1 MMKRSNYILLS
12 ILAIGL
18 MASCAEKKKSKIII
32 APKPVAQVTNKPTQ
46 EMSGYEQSRD
56 VEWLGNHYK
65 VVVKREADHELPII
79 QLDKTNKYYDNKI
92 TIRILRSD
100 GTEFFN
106 HTFTKAAFEGN
117 LDKKTKSTGALLGIV
132 FDKAEGN
139 NLCFAASVGS
149 PDITSDEYLPL
160 VLKISRMGAVSI
172 SKDQVLDTDPI
183 PNPPLQPLLLP
194 KKNQKM
200 MKKEYKQ
207 EILLSARNLRLIES
221 DISNHHASH
230 LLVQS
235 ANQDGAIHGKI
246 CPQCRIHH
254 FHIQRLVLDEFL
266 TAIGCDWCP
275 NHSLPTIYQT
285 SLLQRRLQSLVSQ
298 KLRQ

>member
-46 EMSGYEQSRD
+46 EMSRYEQSRD

-65 VVVKREADHELPII
+65 VVVKRESDHELPVI

-106 HTFTKAAFEGN
+106 RTFTKAAFESN
-117 LDKKTKSTGALLGIV
+117 LDKQTKSTGVLLGIV
-132 FDKAEGN
+132 FDKAEGD

-172 SKDQVLDTDPI
+172 SKDQVLDTESGTESASPASSAS
-183 PNPPLQPLLLP
+183 
-194 KKNQKM
+194 
-200 MKKEYKQ
+200 KE
-207 EILLSARNLRLIES
+207 ELE
-221 DISNHHASH
+221 D
-230 LLVQS
+230 
-235 ANQDGAIHGKI
+235 
-246 CPQCRIHH
+246 
-254 FHIQRLVLDEFL
+254 DEE
-266 TAIGCDWCP
+266 G
-275 NHSLPTIYQT
+275 
-285 SLLQRRLQSLVSQ
+285 V
-298 KLRQ
+298 

>member
-1 MMKRSNYILLS
+1 
-12 ILAIGL
+12 

-132 FDKAEGN
+132 SIRQKETI
-139 NLCFAASVGS
+139 SV
-149 PDITSDEYLPL
+149 
-160 VLKISRMGAVSI
+160 
-172 SKDQVLDTDPI
+172 
-183 PNPPLQPLLLP
+183 LQPVSVP
-194 KKNQKM
+194 
-200 MKKEYKQ
+200 
-207 EILLSARNLRLIES
+207 R
-221 DISNHHASH
+221 ISPAMN
-230 LLVQS
+230 
-235 ANQDGAIHGKI
+235 I
-246 CPQCRIHH
+246 
-254 FHIQRLVLDEFL
+254 FH
-266 TAIGCDWCP
+266 W
-275 NHSLPTIYQT
+275 Y
-285 SLLQRRLQSLVSQ
+285 
-298 KLRQ
+298 

>member
-1 MMKRSNYILLS
+1 MKRSNYILLS

-18 MASCAEKKKSKIII
+18 MASCAEKKKSNIII

-65 VVVKREADHELPII
+65 VVVKREAD
-79 QLDKTNKYYDNKI
+79 QTNKYYDNKI

-106 HTFTKAAFEGN
+106 HTFTKAAFESN

-172 SKDQVLDTDPI
+172 SNDQVLDTESTSSASST
-183 PNPPLQPLLLP
+183 
-194 KKNQKM
+194 
-200 MKKEYKQ
+200 KE
-207 EILLSARNLRLIES
+207 ES
-221 DISNHHASH
+221 ED
-230 LLVQS
+230 
-235 ANQDGAIHGKI
+235 D
-246 CPQCRIHH
+246 
-254 FHIQRLVLDEFL
+254 DEE
-266 TAIGCDWCP
+266 G
-275 NHSLPTIYQT
+275 
-285 SLLQRRLQSLVSQ
+285 V
-298 KLRQ
+298 

>member
-1 MMKRSNYILLS
+1 MMKRNNYILLS

-46 EMSGYEQSRD
+46 EMSGYEQARD

-106 HTFTKAAFEGN
+106 RTFTKAAFESN
-117 LDKKTKSTGALLGIV
+117 LDKQTKSMGALLGIV
-132 FDKAEGN
+132 FDKAEGD

-172 SKDQVLDTDPI
+172 SKDQVLDTESGTESTSSASSAS
-183 PNPPLQPLLLP
+183 
-194 KKNQKM
+194 
-200 MKKEYKQ
+200 KE
-207 EILLSARNLRLIES
+207 ELE
-221 DISNHHASH
+221 D
-230 LLVQS
+230 
-235 ANQDGAIHGKI
+235 D
-246 CPQCRIHH
+246 
-254 FHIQRLVLDEFL
+254 DE
-266 TAIGCDWCP
+266 G
-275 NHSLPTIYQT
+275 
-285 SLLQRRLQSLVSQ
+285 V
-298 KLRQ
+298 

>member
-1 MMKRSNYILLS
+1 
-12 ILAIGL
+12 
-18 MASCAEKKKSKIII
+18 MASCAEKKKSNIII

-106 HTFTKAAFEGN
+106 HTFTKAAFESN

-139 NLCFAASVGS
+139 NLSFAASVGS

-172 SKDQVLDTDPI
+172 SNDQVLDTESTSSASSTS
-183 PNPPLQPLLLP
+183 
-194 KKNQKM
+194 
-200 MKKEYKQ
+200 KE
-207 EILLSARNLRLIES
+207 ES
-221 DISNHHASH
+221 ED
-230 LLVQS
+230 
-235 ANQDGAIHGKI
+235 
-246 CPQCRIHH
+246 
-254 FHIQRLVLDEFL
+254 DEE
-266 TAIGCDWCP
+266 G
-275 NHSLPTIYQT
+275 
-285 SLLQRRLQSLVSQ
+285 V
-298 KLRQ
+298 

>member
-1 MMKRSNYILLS
+1 MLFSFFNGKQYDFSPFFTTFVLQKENNANQKSIAIKTITTMMKRSNYILLS

-18 MASCAEKKKSKIII
+18 MASCAEKKKSNIII

-106 HTFTKAAFEGN
+106 RTFTKATFESY
-117 LDKKTKSTGALLGIV
+117 LDKQTKSMGALLGIV

-160 VLKISRMGAVSI
+160 VLRISRMGAVSI
-172 SKDQVLDTDPI
+172 SNDQVLDTESTSSASSTS
-183 PNPPLQPLLLP
+183 
-194 KKNQKM
+194 
-200 MKKEYKQ
+200 KE
-207 EILLSARNLRLIES
+207 ES
-221 DISNHHASH
+221 ED
-230 LLVQS
+230 
-235 ANQDGAIHGKI
+235 
-246 CPQCRIHH
+246 
-254 FHIQRLVLDEFL
+254 DEE
-266 TAIGCDWCP
+266 G
-275 NHSLPTIYQT
+275 
-285 SLLQRRLQSLVSQ
+285 V
-298 KLRQ
+298 

>member
-1 MMKRSNYILLS
+1 
-12 ILAIGL
+12 

-106 HTFTKAAFEGN
+106 HTFTKAAFESN

-132 FDKAEGN
+132 FDKAEGD

-172 SKDQVLDTDPI
+172 SNDQVLDT
-183 PNPPLQPLLLP
+183 
-194 KKNQKM
+194 
-200 MKKEYKQ
+200 
-207 EILLSARNLRLIES
+207 ES
-221 DISNHHASH
+221 DTESTSSASSTSKEE
-230 LLVQS
+230 LE
-235 ANQDGAIHGKI
+235 DD
-246 CPQCRIHH
+246 
-254 FHIQRLVLDEFL
+254 DE
-266 TAIGCDWCP
+266 G
-275 NHSLPTIYQT
+275 
-285 SLLQRRLQSLVSQ
+285 V
-298 KLRQ
+298 

>member
-1 MMKRSNYILLS
+1 MKRSNYILLS

-106 HTFTKAAFEGN
+106 RTFTKADFESN
-117 LDKKTKSTGALLGIV
+117 LDKKTKSMGALLGIV
-132 FDKAEGN
+132 FDKSEGN

-172 SKDQVLDTDPI
+172 SNDQVLDTES
-183 PNPPLQPLLLP
+183 NTESTSSASSTS
-194 KKNQKM
+194 
-200 MKKEYKQ
+200 KE
-207 EILLSARNLRLIES
+207 ES
-221 DISNHHASH
+221 ED
-230 LLVQS
+230 
-235 ANQDGAIHGKI
+235 
-246 CPQCRIHH
+246 
-254 FHIQRLVLDEFL
+254 DEE
-266 TAIGCDWCP
+266 G
-275 NHSLPTIYQT
+275 
-285 SLLQRRLQSLVSQ
+285 V
-298 KLRQ
+298 

>member
-1 MMKRSNYILLS
+1 MISRLFLLLLYFKKKTMQSKKHCHQNNNNKMKQSNYILLS

-18 MASCAEKKKSKIII
+18 MVSCAEKKKSKIII
-32 APKPVAQVTNKPTQ
+32 APKPVEQVTNKPTQ
-46 EMSGYEQSRD
+46 EMSGYEQARD

-79 QLDKTNKYYDNKI
+79 QLDKTTKYYDNKI

-106 HTFTKAAFEGN
+106 RTFTKTAFESY
-117 LDKKTKSTGALLGIV
+117 LDKQTKSMGALLGIV

-172 SKDQVLDTDPI
+172 SKDQVLDTESASESASSSASSTS
-183 PNPPLQPLLLP
+183 
-194 KKNQKM
+194 
-200 MKKEYKQ
+200 KEDL
-207 EILLSARNLRLIES
+207 E
-221 DISNHHASH
+221 D
-230 LLVQS
+230 
-235 ANQDGAIHGKI
+235 D
-246 CPQCRIHH
+246 
-254 FHIQRLVLDEFL
+254 DE
-266 TAIGCDWCP
+266 G
-275 NHSLPTIYQT
+275 
-285 SLLQRRLQSLVSQ
+285 V
-298 KLRQ
+298 

>member
-1 MMKRSNYILLS
+1 MKRSNYILLS

-117 LDKKTKSTGALLGIV
+117 PDKKTKSTGALLGIV

-139 NLCFAASVGS
+139 DLCFAASVGS

-172 SKDQVLDTDPI
+172 SNDQVLDTESTSSASSTS
-183 PNPPLQPLLLP
+183 
-194 KKNQKM
+194 
-200 MKKEYKQ
+200 KE
-207 EILLSARNLRLIES
+207 ES
-221 DISNHHASH
+221 ED
-230 LLVQS
+230 
-235 ANQDGAIHGKI
+235 
-246 CPQCRIHH
+246 
-254 FHIQRLVLDEFL
+254 DEE
-266 TAIGCDWCP
+266 G
-275 NHSLPTIYQT
+275 
-285 SLLQRRLQSLVSQ
+285 V
-298 KLRQ
+298 

>member
-1 MMKRSNYILLS
+1 
-12 ILAIGL
+12 

-106 HTFTKAAFEGN
+106 HTFTKAAFESN

-172 SKDQVLDTDPI
+172 SKDQVLDTESASESASTSASSTS
-183 PNPPLQPLLLP
+183 
-194 KKNQKM
+194 
-200 MKKEYKQ
+200 KEDL
-207 EILLSARNLRLIES
+207 E
-221 DISNHHASH
+221 D
-230 LLVQS
+230 
-235 ANQDGAIHGKI
+235 D
-246 CPQCRIHH
+246 
-254 FHIQRLVLDEFL
+254 DE
-266 TAIGCDWCP
+266 G
-275 NHSLPTIYQT
+275 
-285 SLLQRRLQSLVSQ
+285 V
-298 KLRQ
+298 

>member
-1 MMKRSNYILLS
+1 
-12 ILAIGL
+12 
-18 MASCAEKKKSKIII
+18 
-32 APKPVAQVTNKPTQ
+32 
-46 EMSGYEQSRD
+46 MSGYEQSRD

-106 HTFTKAAFEGN
+106 HTFTKAAFESN

-139 NLCFAASVGS
+139 NLCLQPVSVPRISPAMNIFHWYCKYQEWVPSASA
-149 PDITSDEYLPL
+149 TT
-160 VLKISRMGAVSI
+160 RFSI
-172 SKDQVLDTDPI
+172 PNPI
-183 PNPPLQPLLLP
+183 PNPPLQPLLLL

-207 EILLSARNLRLIES
+207 EILLSARSLRLIES
-221 DISNHHASH
+221 DICNHHASH

-246 CPQCRIHH
+246 SPQCRIHH
-254 FHIQRLVLDEFL
+254 FHKQRLVLDEFL
-266 TAIGCDWCP
+266 TAIGCDRCSY
-275 NHSLPTIYQT
+275 HSLPTIYQT